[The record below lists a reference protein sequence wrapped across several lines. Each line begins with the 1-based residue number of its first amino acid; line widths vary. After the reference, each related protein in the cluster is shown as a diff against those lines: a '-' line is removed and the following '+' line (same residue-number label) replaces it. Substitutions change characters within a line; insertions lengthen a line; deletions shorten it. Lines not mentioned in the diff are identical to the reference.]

1 MQSDLHQKWSDVIVL
16 FSFGAHLLDYTIN
29 ISICRLFVYVNCS
42 SDSRWWT
49 MHVCK
54 WGKGN
59 FKPWE
64 NCPHVGNCLHFGV
77 EKFVHS
83 HSVTMAPYACWVF
96 PSFRQTLIDACDEF
110 LETNDRGTDKKRTE
124 VIKRVC
130 KDIIDI
136 AQAKQETLP
145 DDLEKVGKIILS
157 LLTHR

>member
-1 MQSDLHQKWSDVIVL
+1 
-16 FSFGAHLLDYTIN
+16 
-29 ISICRLFVYVNCS
+29 
-42 SDSRWWT
+42 
-49 MHVCK
+49 
-54 WGKGN
+54 
-59 FKPWE
+59 
-64 NCPHVGNCLHFGV
+64 
-77 EKFVHS
+77 
-83 HSVTMAPYACWVF
+83 MAPYACWVF